1 VLKRV
6 SFSVEGEA
14 QIERAFNLEAH
25 MAADMSEPLSRM
37 ADVILERV
45 NEQFATE
52 GAHGEAGGW
61 RPLSPEYA
69 KWKAKHYPGA
79 PILVRTGK
87 MKDLLLD
94 KSSSVTVTKQ
104 SMIYAPLSEY
114 AGYHQRGTVKM
125 PARKPVNLTMAD
137 RKAALNSV
145 FTVWVNEMRRKAF
158 G

>member
-1 VLKRV
+1 MLKRV
-6 SFSVEGEA
+6 SFRVESEG
-14 QIERAFNLEAH
+14 QIERAFELEASL
-25 MAADMSEPLSRM
+25 ADDMSVPLSRM

-61 RPLSPEYA
+61 KPLSPNYA
-69 KWKAKHYPGA
+69 KWKARHFPGA

-87 MKDLLLD
+87 MKQLLLD
-94 KSSSVTVTKQ
+94 KGSGVTVTKQ
-104 SMIYAPLSEY
+104 SMIYHPMSDY

-145 FTVWVNEMRRKAF
+145 FTEWVNEVRRKSF

>member
-1 VLKRV
+1 MLKRV
-6 SFSVEGEA
+6 SFGVEGEQ
-14 QIERAFNLEAH
+14 QIERAFELEAH
-25 MAADMSEPLSRM
+25 LAEDMSVPLSQM

-45 NEQFATE
+45 NEQFVTQ

-61 RPLSPEYA
+61 KPLSPEYA
-69 KWKAKHYPGA
+69 AWKAKHFPGA

-94 KSSSVTVTKQ
+94 KSSAVTVTQQ
-104 SMIYAPLSEY
+104 SMIYYPLSDY

-145 FTVWVNEMRRKAF
+145 FTVWVNEMKHKAF